1 MAPDP
6 LAPELTACSQ
16 VAKAPWGNRTN
27 RSGEGRGTMLS
38 GTGEASQRLG
48 VTEGDV
54 GRTARGQ
61 LHRPLEQGAPGLRSA
76 GKQEWMCGGN
86 PRGVE
91 DPVGGGCWGPGTPA
105 GWLLPWER
113 RLGGDVQTSGCP
125 ASGVPG
131 RCLLRGATLGSRHWA
146 ARGRAGVPAGPAR
159 GPGTVPQTGL
169 ALPDQARDAG
179 PTSSNLAMRARAG
192 AAPGPARRWTW
203 EKQSIHLCT
212 EVPIYRV
219 MVADVKS

>member
-1 MAPDP
+1 MWG
-6 LAPELTACSQ
+6 ELRGDSCTGLWSKEPPGSGQ
-16 VAKAPWGNRTN
+16 LGN
-27 RSGEGRGTMLS
+27 RSGCVEGTQGGSKTQW
-38 GTGEASQRLG
+38 E
-48 VTEGDV
+48 VDV
-54 GRTARGQ
+54 GDRG
-61 LHRPLEQGAPGLRSA
+61 
-76 GKQEWMCGGN
+76 
-86 PRGVE
+86 PRQ
-91 DPVGGGCWGPGTPA
+91 D
-105 GWLLPWER
+105 WLLPWER
-113 RLGGDVQTSGCP
+113 RLGGDVQMSGCP

>member
-105 GWLLPWER
+105 GLAAPLGAETRRGCADERLPC
-113 RLGGDVQTSGCP
+113 LGGPRLLSAAGCNL
-125 ASGVPG
+125 GQQ
-131 RCLLRGATLGSRHWA
+131 TLGSKEQS
-146 ARGRAGVPAGPAR
+146 R
-159 GPGTVPQTGL
+159 GPGWTSTGPGDCS
-169 ALPDQARDAG
+169 PDR
-179 PTSSNLAMRARAG
+179 PRS
-192 AAPGPARRWTW
+192 P
-203 EKQSIHLCT
+203 
-212 EVPIYRV
+212 
-219 MVADVKS
+219 